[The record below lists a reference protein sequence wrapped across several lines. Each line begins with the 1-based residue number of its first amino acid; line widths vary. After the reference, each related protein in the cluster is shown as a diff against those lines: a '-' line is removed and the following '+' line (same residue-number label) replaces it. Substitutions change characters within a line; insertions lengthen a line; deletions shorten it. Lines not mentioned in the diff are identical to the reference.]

1 MSSLSTFFKQSTQ
14 ADIKEYQSNHT
25 KLSTTQIEQSN
36 QKKIELINKQINNY
50 GMYIHSGLN
59 SKFKNSFYLPNIL
72 SYNDIIIDDFET
84 FKNTF
89 TLNNMLK
96 YNYTEHLYLNESRLF
111 YDIDFKEDTPE
122 NQKEFEKIIRSIN
135 YISEEFNLK
144 VYGLFEVNNEEYIDI
159 VPSYFENVLIYLNE
173 NQTKLISG
181 HIFLNGYTN
190 RKDIEIFMKNY
201 IFNKFEF
208 DNKIGMFDTSVYKTT
223 KQAFRCGWSAKV
235 DEKNKTIREIPKSN
249 LEDMVEHYDILY
261 NLRFSPLK
269 EDKHIDLSKY
279 NENTISNT
287 YTLAKSKLNVQTK
300 LNKNTNTQDNKNVS
314 IFQYIKYN
322 NEIINIK
329 DIYLY
334 TNHFDFSKIILPFCQ
349 TVLTPE
355 ETINEIRNIDLP
367 EEIPIGFT
375 NNDEWLL
382 FVIDDLKTKIKQDIS
397 NIKSLYVLKKYI
409 NKYYEQ
415 KEDKQLYNELKPVL
429 SNIEYYIQKYEKLN
443 FVSREYYDFYESR
456 ESKTDKLL
464 YNCYKNYYG
473 QIFNA
478 FDDSVSNNL
487 TQFRLKYRLDQ
498 NTANNI
504 YEQLTTFEGIQEYKK
519 LRTEYIIKTMSKD
532 DIQAYKS
539 TLIKFLNIFKNSF
552 KHTDDYDFYLSY
564 YSAKL
569 QNVKSLNKGIINQG
583 TEKDPAINSFKTF
596 FNELLD
602 NYLTIKSANVN
613 NINKTLNGTYF
624 TGNLLVIE
632 ELPKKIKDIDNLINT
647 FREYSSK
654 KTLTIEEKGEK
665 PKEILNR
672 CDYIIN
678 TNHTVKDMFK
688 DFNDAK
694 GLLKRFRIITRQT
707 VEMTSEVNKIIDE
720 IVEHNDIYQYLLK
733 DYLINEIK
741 KDKFIEH
748 KNDYNDIME
757 LYLNSSSTK
766 STMNK
771 KPTTIKIN
779 DYISDFKDKY
789 IDSKKRLKLNKFRQQ
804 LIDDKVINLEHS
816 KTLKQNLIILLSED
830 KASDENKPELIKV
843 SSDNKHITF
852 VSIDESIKIIYDTYY
867 EYDDE
872 QDVEDS
878 KSETSN

>member
-1 MSSLSTFFKQSTQ
+1 MTTLSTFFKPSTQ
-14 ADIKEYQSNHT
+14 EDIKTYQSKHT
-25 KLSTTQIEQSN
+25 KLSITQIEQSN
-36 QKKIELINKQINNY
+36 QTKTELINKQINVF

-59 SKFKNSFYLPNIL
+59 SRFKNSFYLPNIL
-72 SYNDIIIDDFET
+72 SYNDIIIDNMDT
-84 FKNTF
+84 FKKTF
-89 TLNNMLK
+89 TLGNMLK

-122 NQKEFEKIIRSIN
+122 NQKEFEKIIQSIN
-135 YISEEFNLK
+135 WIATEFNLN

-159 VPSYFENVLIYLNE
+159 IPSHFENVLIYLNE
-173 NQTKLISG
+173 NQTKIISG

-201 IFNKFEF
+201 IFNKFGF

-249 LEDMVEHYDILY
+249 LEDMIEHYDILY

-269 EDKHIDLSKY
+269 EDKPIDLSKY
-279 NENTISNT
+279 HNEQPNVKLQQLHTI
-287 YTLAKSKLNVQTK
+287 KSSKQS
-300 LNKNTNTQDNKNVS
+300 DEKNVS

-322 NEIINIK
+322 DEIINIK

-355 ETINEIRNIDLP
+355 ETIEEIKNIDLP
-367 EEIPIGFT
+367 EEIPIEFT
-375 NNDEWLL
+375 NNNEWLL
-382 FVIDDLKTKIKQDIS
+382 FVIDDLKTKIKQDIT

-415 KEDKQLYNELKPVL
+415 ETAKNSDGNKHSKQEVIRQLYKDLDPYMSSIK
-429 SNIEYYIQKYEKLN
+429 YYIQKYEKLS

-456 ESKTDKLL
+456 INPKHKLL
-464 YNCYKNYYG
+464 HNCYKNYYG

-504 YEQLTTFEGIQEYKK
+504 YEQLATFEGIQEYKK
-519 LRTEYIIKTMSKD
+519 FRTEYMIKSMSKD
-532 DIQAYKS
+532 DIQTYKS
-539 TLIKFLNIFKNSF
+539 TLIKFLDIFKNSF

-672 CDYIIN
+672 CDFIIN

-707 VEMTSEVNKIIDE
+707 VEMTSEVNKIVDE

-741 KDKFIEH
+741 KDNFFEH
-748 KNDYNDIME
+748 RNDYNDIMT
-757 LYLNSSSTK
+757 LYLNSSSIK

-771 KPTTIKIN
+771 KSTTTHID
-779 DYISDFKDKY
+779 DYISDFKNEYLDNR
-789 IDSKKRLKLNKFRQQ
+789 KRLKLNKFRQQ
-804 LIDDKVINLEHS
+804 LIDDKVISLEHA

-830 KASDENKPELIKV
+830 RTTDKTKPELIKV
-843 SSDNKHITF
+843 SNDNKHITF
-852 VSIDESIKIIYDTYY
+852 ISIDETVKIIYNTYY

-872 QDVEDS
+872 QDVE
-878 KSETSN
+878 SN

>member
-1 MSSLSTFFKQSTQ
+1 MTTLSTFFKSSTQ
-14 ADIKEYQSNHT
+14 EDIKAYQSKHT
-25 KLSTTQIEQSN
+25 KLSITQIEQSN
-36 QKKIELINKQINNY
+36 KTKTELINKQINNY

-59 SKFKNSFYLPNIL
+59 SKFKNSFHLTNIL
-72 SYNDIIIDDFET
+72 SYNDIIIDNIDT
-84 FKNTF
+84 FKKTF

-122 NQKEFEKIIRSIN
+122 NQKEFEKIIQSIN
-135 YISEEFNLK
+135 WIATEFDLK
-144 VYGLFEVNNEEYIDI
+144 VYGLFEVNNEEYIDTI
-159 VPSYFENVLIYLNE
+159 PSYFENVLIYLNE

-201 IFNKFEF
+201 IFNKFGF

-249 LEDMVEHYDILY
+249 LEDMTEHYDILY

-287 YTLAKSKLNVQTK
+287 KLNVQTK
-300 LNKNTNTQDNKNVS
+300 INKTDTNNENKSVS

-349 TVLTPE
+349 SVLTPE
-355 ETINEIRNIDLP
+355 ETMDEIRNIDLP
-367 EEIPIGFT
+367 EEIPIGFK
-375 NNDEWLL
+375 NNDEWLED
-382 FVIDDLKTKIKQDIS
+382 VINDNKTKIKQDIS

-415 KEDKQLYNELKPVL
+415 EANKLKDDKEAIKQLYKDLDPYMSSIK
-429 SNIEYYIQKYEKLN
+429 YYIQKYEKLS
-443 FVSREYYDFYESR
+443 FVSRDYYDYYES
-456 ESKTDKLL
+456 KINPKHKLL
-464 YNCYKNYYG
+464 YNCYKNCYG

-478 FDDSVSNNL
+478 FDDSANNNL

-504 YEQLTTFEGIQEYKK
+504 YEQLATFEGIQEYKK
-519 LRTEYIIKTMSKD
+519 LRTEYIIKSMSKD
-532 DIQAYKS
+532 EIQAYKS
-539 TLIKFLNIFKNSF
+539 TLIKFLDIFKNSF

-741 KDKFIEH
+741 KDNFIEH
-748 KNDYNDIME
+748 KNDYNDIMT

-771 KPTTIKIN
+771 KPTTTKID
-779 DYISDFKDKY
+779 DYISDFTEKY
-789 IDSKKRLKLNKFRQQ
+789 LDSKKRLKLNKFRQQ
-804 LIDDKVINLEHS
+804 LIDDKVISLEHA

-830 KASDENKPELIKV
+830 RTTDKNKPELIKV

-852 VSIDESIKIIYDTYY
+852 VSVDESITVIYNTYY

-872 QDVEDS
+872 QDVES
-878 KSETSN
+878 K

>member
-1 MSSLSTFFKQSTQ
+1 MSSLSTFLKQATQ
-14 ADIKEYQSNHT
+14 EDIKTYQTNHT
-25 KLSTTQIEQSN
+25 KLTISQIEQSN
-36 QKKIELINKQINNY
+36 NKKMELINEQIKNY

-72 SYNDIIIDDFET
+72 SYNDIIIDSIES

-96 YNYTEHLYLNESRLF
+96 YNYSEHLYLNESRIF

-122 NQKEFEKIIRSIN
+122 NQKEFEKIIKSIN
-135 YISEEFNLK
+135 WIATEFNLK

-159 VPSYFENVLIYLNE
+159 IPSYFENILIYVNE
-173 NQTKLISG
+173 NQTKIISG

-190 RKDIEIFMKNY
+190 RKDIELFMKNY

-249 LEDMVEHYDILY
+249 IEDMVEHYDILY

-279 NENTISNT
+279 IENQN
-287 YTLAKSKLNVQTK
+287 KQKLNVQTK
-300 LNKNTNTQDNKNVS
+300 LNSGAINQEDKNIS

-349 TVLTPE
+349 SVLTPE
-355 ETINEIRNIDLP
+355 ETIEEIRNIYLP
-367 EEIPIGFT
+367 EEIPIGFRS
-375 NNDEWLL
+375 NDEWLED
-382 FVIDDLKTKIKQDIS
+382 VINDNKTKIKQDIS
-397 NIKSLYVLKKYI
+397 NIKSLYVLKKYVS
-409 NKYYEQ
+409 KYYEQ
-415 KEDKQLYNELKPVL
+415 EANKLKEDKDAIKQLYNELRPVL

-443 FVSREYYDFYESR
+443 FVSRDYYDFYESK
-456 ESKTDKLL
+456 ESKGDKLL

-478 FDDSVSNNL
+478 FDDSVNNNL

-498 NTANNI
+498 NTANKI
-504 YEQLTTFEGIQEYKK
+504 YEQLTAFEGIQEYKK
-519 LRTEYIIKTMSKD
+519 LRTEYIIKSMSKNE
-532 DIQAYKS
+532 IQAYKS
-539 TLIKFLNIFKNSF
+539 TLTKFLKIFKTSF

-602 NYLTIKSANVN
+602 NYLSIKSANVN

-707 VEMTSEVNKIIDE
+707 VEMTPEVNEIIDE

-741 KDKFIEH
+741 KDNFIKH
-748 KNDYNDIME
+748 KNEYNDIMT

-766 STMNK
+766 TTMNK
-771 KPTTIKIN
+771 KSTNVSI
-779 DYISDFKDKY
+779 DEFVEDFKQNY
-789 IDSKKRLKLNKFRQQ
+789 IDNKKRLKLNKFRQK
-804 LIDDKVINLEHS
+804 LIDDRVISLEHA

-830 KASDENKPELIKV
+830 KTVDSKNPELIKV
-843 SSDNKHITF
+843 DNKQITI
-852 VSIDESIKIIYDTYY
+852 VSDDAIKTIYDTYY

-872 QDVEDS
+872 QIE
-878 KSETSN
+878 E

>member
-1 MSSLSTFFKQSTQ
+1 MSSLSTFYKPSTQ
-14 ADIKEYQSNHT
+14 EDIKKYQSEHT
-25 KLSTTQIEQSN
+25 KLTIEQIEKSN
-36 QKKIELINKQINNY
+36 KTKIELITKQINNY

-59 SKFKNSFYLPNIL
+59 SKFKNSFHLPNIL
-72 SYNDIIIDDFET
+72 SYNDIIIDNMDT

-96 YNYTEHLYLNESRLF
+96 FNYSEHLYLNESRIF
-111 YDIDFKEDTPE
+111 YDIDFNEDTEE

-135 YISEEFNLK
+135 YISTEFNLT

-159 VPSYFENVLIYLNE
+159 IPPYFNNILIYFNE

-181 HIFLNGYTN
+181 HVFFNGYTN

-201 IFNKFEF
+201 IFKKFEF

-223 KQAFRCGWSAKV
+223 KQTFRCGWSAKV
-235 DEKNKTIREIPKSN
+235 DEKNKTIRKIPKSN
-249 LEDMVEHYDILY
+249 LEDMIEHYDILY

-269 EDKHIDLSKY
+269 EDKYIDLSKY
-279 NENTISNT
+279 INEVKISELKPQFIT
-287 YTLAKSKLNVQTK
+287 
-300 LNKNTNTQDNKNVS
+300 NKNSEQKNIS
-314 IFQYIKYN
+314 IFQYVNYKN
-322 NEIINIK
+322 KIINIK
-329 DIYLY
+329 ELY
-334 TNHFDFSKIILPFCQ
+334 HETNHYDLAKDTLYQFCQ

-355 ETINEIRNIDLP
+355 ETMEEIMNIDFP
-367 EEIPIGFT
+367 EDLHKGKTP
-375 NNDEWLL
+375 DEWLEE
-382 FVIDDLKTKIKQDIS
+382 VYNSLKPKIKQDIT
-397 NIKSLYVLKKYI
+397 NIKSLYVLKNYVK
-409 NKYYEQ
+409 KYYEQ
-415 KEDKQLYNELKPVL
+415 EIENIKDSEVIKQSYKKFKPYF
-429 SNIEYYIQKYEKLN
+429 SSIDYYIQKYEKIN
-443 FVSREYYDFYESR
+443 FVSRDYYNYYESK
-456 ESKTDKLL
+456 ESKTNKLL

-478 FDDSVSNNL
+478 FDDSVNNNI
-487 TQFRLKYRLDQ
+487 TQFRLKYKLDQ
-498 NTANNI
+498 NTANKI
-504 YEQLTTFEGIQEYKK
+504 YEQLTTFENIQEYKR
-519 LRTEYIIKTMSKD
+519 LRTEYIVKNMSKNE
-532 DIQAYKS
+532 IQIYKS
-539 TLIKFLNIFKNSF
+539 TLIKFLKVFKNSF

-564 YSAKL
+564 YSTKL

-602 NYLTIKSANVN
+602 NYLSIKSANVN

-707 VEMTSEVNKIIDE
+707 VEITPEVNEIIDE

-741 KDKFIEH
+741 KDNFIKH
-748 KNDYNDIME
+748 RNDYNKIME

-766 STMNK
+766 LITNKMSTS
-771 KPTTIKIN
+771 TTLDK
-779 DYISDFKDKY
+779 YISDFKESY
-789 IDSKKRLKLNKFRQQ
+789 LDSKHRLKLNKFRKQ
-804 LIDDKVINLEHS
+804 LIADKVINLEHA
-816 KTLKQNLIILLSED
+816 KTLKQYLCVILDEDTTLDDKNPKLIKLDEDKKHIIFVSED
-830 KASDENKPELIKV
+830 EA
-843 SSDNKHITF
+843 
-852 VSIDESIKIIYDTYY
+852 IKIIYDTYY

-872 QDVEDS
+872 QVVE
-878 KSETSN
+878 

>member
-1 MSSLSTFFKQSTQ
+1 MSSLSTFLKQSTQ
-14 ADIKEYQSNHT
+14 EDIKTYQSNHT
-25 KLSTTQIEQSN
+25 KLTISQIEQSN
-36 QKKIELINKQINNY
+36 NKKMELINEQIKNY

-72 SYNDIIIDDFET
+72 SYNDIIIDNLNT

-96 YNYTEHLYLNESRLF
+96 YNYSEHLYLNESRIF

-122 NQKEFEKIIRSIN
+122 NQKEFEKIIKSIN
-135 YISEEFNLK
+135 WIATEFNLK
-144 VYGLFEVNNEEYIDI
+144 VYGLFEVNNEEYVDVI
-159 VPSYFENVLIYLNE
+159 PSYFENILIYVNE

-190 RKDIEIFMKNY
+190 RRDIELFMKNY

-249 LEDMVEHYDILY
+249 IEDMTEHYDILY

-279 NENTISNT
+279 IENPN
-287 YTLAKSKLNVQTK
+287 KQKLNVQTK
-300 LNKNTNTQDNKNVS
+300 TSKATNQEDKNIS

-349 TVLTPE
+349 SVLTPN
-355 ETINEIRNIDLP
+355 ETMDEIRNIDLP
-367 EEIPIGFT
+367 EEIPIGFK
-375 NNDEWLL
+375 NNDEWLED
-382 FVIDDLKTKIKQDIS
+382 VINDNKTKIKQDIS
-397 NIKSLYVLKKYI
+397 NIKPLYVLKKYVS
-409 NKYYEQ
+409 KYYEQ
-415 KEDKQLYNELKPVL
+415 EANKLKDDKEATKTSEATKQLYKDLDPYMSSIK
-429 SNIEYYIQKYEKLN
+429 YYIQKYEKIS
-443 FVSREYYDFYESR
+443 FVSRDYYDFYES
-456 ESKTDKLL
+456 KINPKHKLI
-464 YNCYKNYYG
+464 YNCFKNYYG

-478 FDDSVSNNL
+478 FDDSVNNNL
-487 TQFRLKYRLDQ
+487 TQFRIKYKLDQ
-498 NTANNI
+498 NTATQI
-504 YEQLTTFEGIQEYKK
+504 YEQLTAFEGIQEYKK
-519 LRTEYIIKTMSKD
+519 LRTEYIIKSMSKD
-532 DIQAYKS
+532 EIQTYKS
-539 TLIKFLNIFKNSF
+539 TLIKFLNIFKTSF

-602 NYLTIKSANVN
+602 NYLSIKSANVN

-632 ELPKKIKDIDNLINT
+632 ELPKKIRDVDNLINT

-707 VEMTSEVNKIIDE
+707 VEMTSEVNEIIDE

-741 KDKFIEH
+741 KDNFIKH
-748 KNDYNDIME
+748 KNEYNDIMT

-766 STMNK
+766 TTMNK
-771 KPTTIKIN
+771 KSTNVSVDDFIN
-779 DYISDFKDKY
+779 DFNENY
-789 IDSKKRLKLNKFRQQ
+789 IDSKKRLKLNKFRQK
-804 LIDDKVINLEHS
+804 LIDDRVISLEHA

-830 KASDENKPELIKV
+830 KTVDSKNPELIKV
-843 SSDNKHITF
+843 DDKHITF
-852 VSIDESIKIIYDTYY
+852 ISVDEAIKIIYDTYY

-872 QDVEDS
+872 QIE
-878 KSETSN
+878 E